1 MISTLEGAIVLA
13 RVEQD
18 LEPLYAAV
26 RELGPH
32 LDTYVA
38 VRE

>member
-13 RVEQD
+13 RAEQD
-18 LEPLYAAV
+18 LAPLFTAI

-32 LDTYVA
+32 LDRYVA
-38 VRE
+38 SPG